1 MHKKRLI
8 ITLTL
13 LLAAVLLPAGYLFHL
28 YRQGSEAHYTPPPPP
43 ILAPREQAQADLQHL
58 ARAVEAFFTKNL
70 EYPRQLE
77 ALVPEF
83 IDQVSRDPAGGQP
96 YRYTLLE
103 SGFRISVPDPA
114 RYQLQEFLIENDT
127 LRIR

>member
-1 MHKKRLI
+1 MRKKLSV
-8 ITLTL
+8 
-13 LLAAVLLPAGYLFHL
+13 LLAAFLTAVLVILTLYGAQL
-28 YRQGSEAHYTPPPPP
+28 YRQGDESNYTPPKQP

-83 IDQVSRDPAGGQP
+83 IDQVSRDPTSGQP